1 MLRACSRTR
10 PAACADAPGM
20 GTCFSPRSR
29 KHLAKASRRRRRS
42 ALAIAELMR
51 ILVDI
56 YRLDWD
62 RAWNVAVR
70 TFAFTNHTL
79 LSEALETWPVEL
91 VETLLPRHL
100 QIIYEINH
108 RFLRDVMHRH
118 PGHVDLM
125 RRMSMIGETAPRS
138 IRMAHLAIVGSHR
151 VNGVSRM
158 HTDVMR
164 RTIFKDFDELFPGRI
179 VNLTNG
185 ISHRRWLNEANQ
197 ALAKL
202 ITSRISDKWICDL
215 DQLQELEPLA
225 DDEALQTEFR
235 AAKSANKNR
244 LALLIRERIG
254 VFVDSSSL
262 FDMHVKRIHEYKRQ
276 LLNVLQVVAR
286 YNRIR
291 QHPDEGTQARTI
303 IFAGKAAPG
312 YKMAKRIVQLINF
325 VADIVNNDPAI
336 EGLLKVVF
344 IPNYDV
350 QTAEDIIPAADLS
363 QQISLAG
370 TEASGTGN
378 MKLALNGA
386 LTIATHDGANDEI
399 ADAAGREN
407 IFMFGH
413 TFDGLQNLKREGYDP
428 AAIYEANAELRQ
440 VLDMIGTGYFSPE
453 DPDMFVPIFDAL
465 VRHGDHYM
473 LLADFDAYVKCQDH
487 VDAAFGNPQR
497 WTRKAILNVARIG
510 RFSADRLV
518 REYAATV
525 WDATPVLRQMPPETP
540 AYCAF
545 SKPHP
550 PEKAW

>member
-1 MLRACSRTR
+1 
-10 PAACADAPGM
+10 
-20 GTCFSPRSR
+20 
-29 KHLAKASRRRRRS
+29 
-42 ALAIAELMR
+42 
-51 ILVDI
+51 
-56 YRLDWD
+56 
-62 RAWNVAVR
+62 
-70 TFAFTNHTL
+70 
-79 LSEALETWPVEL
+79 
-91 VETLLPRHL
+91 
-100 QIIYEINH
+100 
-108 RFLRDVMHRH
+108 
-118 PGHVDLM
+118 
-125 RRMSMIGETAPRS
+125 MIGETAPRS

-291 QHPDEGTQARTI
+291 QHPDEGAQARTI

-312 YKMAKRIVQLINF
+312 YEMAKRIVQLINF
-325 VADIVNNDPAI
+325 VADIVNNDPAV

-399 ADAAGREN
+399 ADAVGREN

-453 DPDMFVPIFDAL
+453 HPDMFVPIFDAL

-487 VDAAFGNPQR
+487 VDAAFGNPQQ

-525 WDATPVLRQMPPETP
+525 WDATPVLRQMPRETP